1 MITVTTMVPM
11 MFTMVVLMIF
21 CQLVYIGCDIRYSIL
36 GLDGDRDDNVVNDGV
51 YMVMFDTDAGDTGDD
66 NHINGDDNHGNNG
79 YKGNDDGI
87 KGCQGRPLGES
98 TEDGDLQQCTMC
110 YLSGSIYFHLWCY

>member
-1 MITVTTMVPM
+1 M
-11 MFTMVVLMIF
+11 MD
-21 CQLVYIGCDIRYSIL
+21 Y
-36 GLDGDRDDNVVNDGV
+36 RDDNVVNDGV
-51 YMVMFDTDAGDTGDD
+51 YMVMYDTDAGDTGD

-87 KGCQGRPLGES
+87 NGCQGRPLGES

-110 YLSGSIYFHLWCY
+110 YLSGSIYLQEEVVDSPSPSTKER